1 MFTNQNWYQT
11 VRTVEDLVN
20 ELKRLRQDMPVK
32 LHENQNIQSDDIN
45 ITVDTKTNKNK
56 NKNKNIGVDI
66 VLLNRDT
73 EDVYLTFE
81 EGGKWEQLIN
91 G

>member
-11 VRTVEDLVN
+11 VRTVKDLVD

-32 LHENQNIQSDDIN
+32 LHENQKNQSDDVGVDIDT
-45 ITVDTKTNKNK
+45 TVDKLV
-56 NKNKNIGVDI
+56 GVDI

>member
-1 MFTNQNWYQT
+1 
-11 VRTVEDLVN
+11 
-20 ELKRLRQDMPVK
+20 MPVK

-45 ITVDTKTNKNK
+45 ITVDTKTNK

>member
-1 MFTNQNWYQT
+1 
-11 VRTVEDLVN
+11 VN

-56 NKNKNIGVDI
+56 GVDI

-81 EGGKWEQLIN
+81 EGGKWEHLIN

>member
-11 VRTVEDLVN
+11 VRTVQDLVN

-56 NKNKNIGVDI
+56 GVDI

>member
-1 MFTNQNWYQT
+1 
-11 VRTVEDLVN
+11 
-20 ELKRLRQDMPVK
+20 MPVK

-56 NKNKNIGVDI
+56 GVDI

>member
-1 MFTNQNWYQT
+1 LFTNQNWYQT
-11 VRTVEDLVN
+11 VRTVQDLVN

-56 NKNKNIGVDI
+56 GVDI

>member
-11 VRTVEDLVN
+11 VRTVQDLVN

-32 LHENQNIQSDDIN
+32 LHENQNIQSDSVDPN
-45 ITVDTKTNKNK
+45 TDKTVDKNK
-56 NKNKNIGVDI
+56 LVGVDI

>member
-11 VRTVEDLVN
+11 VRTVEDLVT

-32 LHENQNIQSDDIN
+32 LHENQNIQSDS
-45 ITVDTKTNKNK
+45 VDTKVGV
-56 NKNKNIGVDI
+56 GVDI

>member
-56 NKNKNIGVDI
+56 GVDI

>member
-11 VRTVEDLVN
+11 VRTVQDLVN

-32 LHENQNIQSDDIN
+32 LHENQNIQSDD
-45 ITVDTKTNKNK
+45 T

>member
-11 VRTVEDLVN
+11 VRTVQDLVN

-32 LHENQNIQSDDIN
+32 LHENQNIQSDS
-45 ITVDTKTNKNK
+45 VDTKVDV
-56 NKNKNIGVDI
+56 GVDI

>member
-1 MFTNQNWYQT
+1 MKKILSGQ
-11 VRTVEDLVN
+11 
-20 ELKRLRQDMPVK
+20 
-32 LHENQNIQSDDIN
+32 IN
-45 ITVDTKTNKNK
+45 PNKNK
-56 NKNKNIGVDI
+56 NKNKGVDI

>member
-20 ELKRLRQDMPVK
+20 ELKRLRHDMPVK
-32 LHENQNIQSDDIN
+32 LHKNQSD
-45 ITVDTKTNKNK
+45 TSVDTSVDTNKTV
-56 NKNKNIGVDI
+56 GVDI

>member
-1 MFTNQNWYQT
+1 
-11 VRTVEDLVN
+11 VN

-56 NKNKNIGVDI
+56 GVDI